1 MRLWLHVP
9 ATCCALGKKI
19 QGCTHRFGCPPIVW
33 LRLAVKQ
40 ILGSLWYKDK
50 HKIYLNAFFLIK
62 IYFLVKKDSDL
73 DMYSRT
79 RAILKSLNVDQYAIA
94 DKFGIKQS
102 SISLALNG
110 KNEKT
115 FLRIVAL
122 LEKEYGVNS
131 ADIFEDPKTVS
142 QGLQEQLAEIKAE
155 LAASREEL
163 KQVLEGMEELKG
175 MLKK

>member
-1 MRLWLHVP
+1 MAYLCQNISSVAKEISGKHHRL
-9 ATCCALGKKI
+9 
-19 QGCTHRFGCPPIVW
+19 R
-33 LRLAVKQ
+33 
-40 ILGSLWYKDK
+40 SL
-50 HKIYLNAFFLIK
+50 
-62 IYFLVKKDSDL
+62 
-73 DMYSRT
+73 
-79 RAILKSLNVDQYAIA
+79 LKASNIDQQTLA
-94 DKFGIKQS
+94 DKLSVNQS
-102 SISLALNG
+102 VISNGLNG

-131 ADIFEDPKTVS
+131 ADIFEEPKTIS

>member
-1 MRLWLHVP
+1 MAYLCQNISSVAKEISGKHHRL
-9 ATCCALGKKI
+9 
-19 QGCTHRFGCPPIVW
+19 R
-33 LRLAVKQ
+33 
-40 ILGSLWYKDK
+40 SL
-50 HKIYLNAFFLIK
+50 
-62 IYFLVKKDSDL
+62 
-73 DMYSRT
+73 
-79 RAILKSLNVDQYAIA
+79 LKASNIDQQTLA
-94 DKFGIKQS
+94 DKLSVNQS
-102 SISLALNG
+102 VISNGLNG

-131 ADIFEDPKTVS
+131 VDIFEEPKTIS
-142 QGLQEQLAEIKAE
+142 QGIQEQLAEIKAE

>member
-1 MRLWLHVP
+1 MAYLCQNISSVAKGISGKHHRL
-9 ATCCALGKKI
+9 
-19 QGCTHRFGCPPIVW
+19 R
-33 LRLAVKQ
+33 
-40 ILGSLWYKDK
+40 SL
-50 HKIYLNAFFLIK
+50 
-62 IYFLVKKDSDL
+62 
-73 DMYSRT
+73 
-79 RAILKSLNVDQYAIA
+79 LKASNIDQQTLA
-94 DKFGIKQS
+94 DKLSVNQS
-102 SISLALNG
+102 VISNGLNG

-131 ADIFEDPKTVS
+131 ADIFEEPKTIS

>member
-1 MRLWLHVP
+1 MAYLCQNIFSVGKEISGKHHRL
-9 ATCCALGKKI
+9 
-19 QGCTHRFGCPPIVW
+19 R
-33 LRLAVKQ
+33 
-40 ILGSLWYKDK
+40 SL
-50 HKIYLNAFFLIK
+50 
-62 IYFLVKKDSDL
+62 
-73 DMYSRT
+73 
-79 RAILKSLNVDQYAIA
+79 LKASNIDQQTLA
-94 DKFGIKQS
+94 DKLSVNQS
-102 SISLALNG
+102 VISNGLNG

-122 LEKEYGVNS
+122 LEKEYGVTPT
-131 ADIFEDPKTVS
+131 DIFEDPKTVS

>member
-1 MRLWLHVP
+1 M
-9 ATCCALGKKI
+9 
-19 QGCTHRFGCPPIVW
+19 
-33 LRLAVKQ
+33 
-40 ILGSLWYKDK
+40 
-50 HKIYLNAFFLIK
+50 
-62 IYFLVKKDSDL
+62 KKDSDL

-122 LEKEYGVNS
+122 LEKEYGVAP
-131 ADIFEDPKTVS
+131 ADIFEEPKTIS

>member
-1 MRLWLHVP
+1 
-9 ATCCALGKKI
+9 
-19 QGCTHRFGCPPIVW
+19 
-33 LRLAVKQ
+33 VKQ

-50 HKIYLNAFFLIK
+50 HKIYLNESFLIK

-122 LEKEYGVNS
+122 LEKEYGVAP
-131 ADIFEDPKTVS
+131 ADIFEEPKTIS

>member
-1 MRLWLHVP
+1 M
-9 ATCCALGKKI
+9 
-19 QGCTHRFGCPPIVW
+19 
-33 LRLAVKQ
+33 
-40 ILGSLWYKDK
+40 
-50 HKIYLNAFFLIK
+50 
-62 IYFLVKKDSDL
+62 KKDSNL

-79 RAILKSLNVDQYAIA
+79 RAILKSLNLDQHVIA

-102 SISLALNG
+102 SISVALNG

-155 LAASREEL
+155 LAASRQEL

-175 MLKK
+175 LLRK

>member
-1 MRLWLHVP
+1 MAKEISGKHHRL
-9 ATCCALGKKI
+9 
-19 QGCTHRFGCPPIVW
+19 R
-33 LRLAVKQ
+33 
-40 ILGSLWYKDK
+40 SL
-50 HKIYLNAFFLIK
+50 
-62 IYFLVKKDSDL
+62 
-73 DMYSRT
+73 
-79 RAILKSLNVDQYAIA
+79 LKASNIDQQTLA
-94 DKFGIKQS
+94 DKLSVNQS
-102 SISLALNG
+102 VISNGLNG

-122 LEKEYGVNS
+122 LEKEYGVAP
-131 ADIFEDPKTVS
+131 ADIFEEPKTIS

>member
-1 MRLWLHVP
+1 M
-9 ATCCALGKKI
+9 
-19 QGCTHRFGCPPIVW
+19 
-33 LRLAVKQ
+33 
-40 ILGSLWYKDK
+40 
-50 HKIYLNAFFLIK
+50 
-62 IYFLVKKDSDL
+62 KKDGDL

-79 RAILKSLNVDQYAIA
+79 RAILKSLNLDQHVLA

-102 SISLALNG
+102 SVSLALNG
-110 KNEKT
+110 RNEKT

-122 LEKEYGVNS
+122 LEKEYGVAH
-131 ADIFEDPKTVS
+131 ADIFEEPKTVS

-155 LAASREEL
+155 LEASRKEL

>member
-1 MRLWLHVP
+1 M
-9 ATCCALGKKI
+9 
-19 QGCTHRFGCPPIVW
+19 
-33 LRLAVKQ
+33 
-40 ILGSLWYKDK
+40 
-50 HKIYLNAFFLIK
+50 
-62 IYFLVKKDSDL
+62 KKDSNL

-79 RAILKSLNVDQYAIA
+79 RAILKSLNLDQHVIA

-102 SISLALNG
+102 SISVALNG

-142 QGLQEQLAEIKAE
+142 QGLQEDRK
-155 LAASREEL
+155 S
-163 KQVLEGMEELKG
+163 VV
-175 MLKK
+175 

>member
-1 MRLWLHVP
+1 M
-9 ATCCALGKKI
+9 
-19 QGCTHRFGCPPIVW
+19 
-33 LRLAVKQ
+33 
-40 ILGSLWYKDK
+40 
-50 HKIYLNAFFLIK
+50 
-62 IYFLVKKDSDL
+62 KKDSDL
-73 DMYSRT
+73 DMYSRA
-79 RAILKSLNVDQYAIA
+79 RATLKSLNVDQYAIA

-122 LEKEYGVNS
+122 LEKEYGVNP
-131 ADIFEDPKTVS
+131 ADIFDEPKTIS

-155 LAASREEL
+155 LAASRQEL